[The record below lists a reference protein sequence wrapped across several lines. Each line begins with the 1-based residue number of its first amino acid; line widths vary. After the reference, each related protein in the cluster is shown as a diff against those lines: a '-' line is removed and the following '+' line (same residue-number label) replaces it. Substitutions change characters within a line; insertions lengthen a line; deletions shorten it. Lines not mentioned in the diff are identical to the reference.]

1 MLRSFRQLKFFVLF
15 FRYILDCRNYLYSL
29 FDVLSVAV
37 FVIRD
42 IFAAEKPNRASSK
55 SLSLCNKV
63 FSLSLSVSVCLF
75 ISLSLTVSTC
85 WARWGGAWMLDN

>member
-42 IFAAEKPNRASSK
+42 RLVKK
-55 SLSLCNKV
+55 
-63 FSLSLSVSVCLF
+63 
-75 ISLSLTVSTC
+75 TTC
-85 WARWGGAWMLDN
+85 A

>member
-1 MLRSFRQLKFFVLF
+1 MYSSLTQLFVF
-15 FRYILDCRNYLYSL
+15 V

-42 IFAAEKPNRASSK
+42 RLQKSRVVLK

-63 FSLSLSVSVCLF
+63 L
-75 ISLSLTVSTC
+75 
-85 WARWGGAWMLDN
+85 